1 MTSVSVGRPPHQKS
15 TEKQTMVRTLAAVG
29 ITHEDIASKL
39 EISADTLVKY
49 YKKELADGR
58 IDANAQVAKG
68 LFDQAKQGNTAA
80 AIFWLKTRAG
90 WKETNINE
98 ISGLEGQPVSIK
110 VVGI

>member
-1 MTSVSVGRPPHQKS
+1 MTSVSVGRPPHQV
-15 TEKQTMVRTLAAVG
+15 TPEKQTMVRTLAAVG

-90 WKETNINE
+90 WKETNVNE
-98 ISGLEGQPVSIK
+98 ITGADGQPVSIK
-110 VVGI
+110 IVGI